1 MAVLYFNHPIDMN
14 IYFSVL
20 AFITYVCPLKR
31 GYWAH
36 WDLKLVKCLKPLN
49 MMMVYLIK
57 EIIGTGGICPFK
69 RESSLIGVRLYIH
82 CSASKLVTTIIID
95 LMLQESISYISRSRS
110 AVITIFKVFIINF

>member
-1 MAVLYFNHPIDMN
+1 MAVLYFNHTIDMN

-20 AFITYVCPLKR
+20 AFITYVFPLKR

-57 EIIGTGGICPFK
+57 EIIGRGGICPFK
-69 RESSLIGVRLYIH
+69 RESRLIGVRLYIH
-82 CSASKLVTTIIID
+82 CSARKLIIID
-95 LMLQESISYISRSRS
+95 LMLQESILIYISLTLGSNYD
-110 AVITIFKVFIINF
+110 F